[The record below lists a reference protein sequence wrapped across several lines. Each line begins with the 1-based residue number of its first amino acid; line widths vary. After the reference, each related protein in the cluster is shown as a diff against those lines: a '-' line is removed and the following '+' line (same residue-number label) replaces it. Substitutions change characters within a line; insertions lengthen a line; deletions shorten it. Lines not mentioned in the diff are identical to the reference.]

1 MTGMEADNGELRKA
15 VALRYEQGL
24 DEAPTVVAAGQG
36 FVADRLLAIA
46 REAGVP
52 VESNPELA
60 DALASVRVGTSI
72 PEDLYPVVAEL
83 LVFVSRMNQ
92 LRGKVLGGAM

>member
-1 MTGMEADNGELRKA
+1 MAPSDDATDAKIRA
-15 VALRYEQGL
+15 VALRYEHGI
-24 DEAPTVVAAGQG
+24 DEAPTVVARGEG
-36 FVADRLLAIA
+36 LIADRIVALA

-60 DALASVRVGTSI
+60 EALSLVEIGTAI

-83 LVFVSRMNQ
+83 LVFITRVNAR
-92 LRGKVLGGAM
+92 RAAAKGGMP